1 KTGANRVIGRRDHDR
16 DDRCRLLCSD
26 ACWSC
31 RRNNEIDLQSSEL
44 GGELGEALSA
54 SLRPAVFDRNIAI
67 LNPTELA
74 QSLHKS
80 GDPLAL
86 NQRCGAPEGAGGGR
100 LAPRPPRRERPRRRR
115 AAEQRDELAPRHSI
129 TSSARASSTAHRGNR
144 ASLWNWLE
152 LQFVGGR
159 IDEPEFG
166 VGLLRNRSAEKRE
179 VFVGVRPVLPIAH
192 SADRIS
198 DLIAEAVL
206 QR

>member
-1 KTGANRVIGRRDHDR
+1 MYRIKRRGPTCQIDWLFARRGA
-16 DDRCRLLCSD
+16 
-26 ACWSC
+26 
-31 RRNNEIDLQSSEL
+31 SSGVAPQL
-44 GGELGEALSA
+44 NHTADSA
-54 SLRPAVFDRNIAI
+54 SRI
-67 LNPTELA
+67 
-74 QSLHKS
+74 
-80 GDPLAL
+80 
-86 NQRCGAPEGAGGGR
+86 GG
-100 LAPRPPRRERPRRRR
+100 P
-115 AAEQRDELAPRHSI
+115 HSI

-166 VGLLRNRSAEKRE
+166 VGLLRNRSAEKGE

-198 DLIAEAVL
+198 DLIAEAIL

>member
-1 KTGANRVIGRRDHDR
+1 MIHLPRSTFVLMGG
-16 DDRCRLLCSD
+16 CRASDERHELL
-26 ACWSC
+26 A
-31 RRNNEIDLQSSEL
+31 
-44 GGELGEALSA
+44 
-54 SLRPAVFDRNIAI
+54 F
-67 LNPTELA
+67 
-74 QSLHKS
+74 
-80 GDPLAL
+80 
-86 NQRCGAPEGAGGGR
+86 
-100 LAPRPPRRERPRRRR
+100 
-115 AAEQRDELAPRHSI
+115 HSI

-198 DLIAEAVL
+198 DLIAEAIL

>member
-1 KTGANRVIGRRDHDR
+1 MRGTAGSAAAPAARCKNLRRG
-16 DDRCRLLCSD
+16 S
-26 ACWSC
+26 
-31 RRNNEIDLQSSEL
+31 
-44 GGELGEALSA
+44 
-54 SLRPAVFDRNIAI
+54 FI
-67 LNPTELA
+67 LNL
-74 QSLHKS
+74 
-80 GDPLAL
+80 PLWSH
-86 NQRCGAPEGAGGGR
+86 Q
-100 LAPRPPRRERPRRRR
+100 
-115 AAEQRDELAPRHSI
+115 SI

-198 DLIAEAVL
+198 DLVAEAIL

>member
-1 KTGANRVIGRRDHDR
+1 MSGLPLESGLKSDIFVRPVRAN
-16 DDRCRLLCSD
+16 
-26 ACWSC
+26 SC
-31 RRNNEIDLQSSEL
+31 REQMQQT
-44 GGELGEALSA
+44 
-54 SLRPAVFDRNIAI
+54 PAY
-67 LNPTELA
+67 
-74 QSLHKS
+74 
-80 GDPLAL
+80 
-86 NQRCGAPEGAGGGR
+86 
-100 LAPRPPRRERPRRRR
+100 
-115 AAEQRDELAPRHSI
+115 SI

-198 DLIAEAVL
+198 DLIAEAIL

>member
-1 KTGANRVIGRRDHDR
+1 LRSESDR
-16 DDRCRLLCSD
+16 S
-26 ACWSC
+26 A
-31 RRNNEIDLQSSEL
+31 
-44 GGELGEALSA
+44 ALPRA
-54 SLRPAVFDRNIAI
+54 SY
-67 LNPTELA
+67 
-74 QSLHKS
+74 
-80 GDPLAL
+80 
-86 NQRCGAPEGAGGGR
+86 
-100 LAPRPPRRERPRRRR
+100 
-115 AAEQRDELAPRHSI
+115 SI

-192 SADRIS
+192 SADCIS
-198 DLIAEAVL
+198 DLIAEAIL

>member
-1 KTGANRVIGRRDHDR
+1 ATATV
-16 DDRCRLLCSD
+16 
-26 ACWSC
+26 
-31 RRNNEIDLQSSEL
+31 
-44 GGELGEALSA
+44 
-54 SLRPAVFDRNIAI
+54 
-67 LNPTELA
+67 
-74 QSLHKS
+74 
-80 GDPLAL
+80 
-86 NQRCGAPEGAGGGR
+86 
-100 LAPRPPRRERPRRRR
+100 
-115 AAEQRDELAPRHSI
+115 AEQGDELAPPHLCGHSI

-179 VFVGVRPVLPIAH
+179 EFVGVRPVLPIAH

-198 DLIAEAVL
+198 DLIAEAIL

>member
-1 KTGANRVIGRRDHDR
+1 MRETAGSAAAPAA
-16 DDRCRLLCSD
+16 RCRKF
-26 ACWSC
+26 
-31 RRNNEIDLQSSEL
+31 RRGS
-44 GGELGEALSA
+44 
-54 SLRPAVFDRNIAI
+54 FI
-67 LNPTELA
+67 LNLP
-74 QSLHKS
+74 SH
-80 GDPLAL
+80 
-86 NQRCGAPEGAGGGR
+86 
-100 LAPRPPRRERPRRRR
+100 
-115 AAEQRDELAPRHSI
+115 HSI

-159 IDEPEFG
+159 INEPEFG

-198 DLIAEAVL
+198 DLIAEAIL